1 MVIHQKDA
9 PMSEE
14 TLVYT
19 VVEAGKLLGL
29 TRNGS
34 YEAVKKGSIPAIK
47 IGKLIRVPKRA
58 LHAMLERVGE

>member
-1 MVIHQKDA
+1 
-9 PMSEE
+9 MSEE

>member
-1 MVIHQKDA
+1 
-9 PMSEE
+9 MSEE

-58 LHAMLERVGE
+58 LTPCWSGWASDRPV